1 MNALVTIYWIRLT
14 LSIVAAAISAVI
26 ATAQS
31 ATDLYTFVN
40 GITIALLVYLL
51 SYYAIK
57 AKYMNRVEKQS
68 KIMTQGIFMYFIAWA
83 VFFIL
88 FYSIL
93 EGPAV
98 VAT

>member
-1 MNALVTIYWIRLT
+1 VNALVTIYWIRVT
-14 LSIVAAAISAVI
+14 LSIVAAAVSAVI

-40 GITIALLVYLL
+40 GITIALLVYLI